1 MGEESETRRKL
12 HDTALSAPKSSGV
25 YMWKDA
31 DGIVIYTG
39 KAKSL
44 RNRLLSYFNSRD
56 IKTRILMSRA
66 ASIEYITTANEY
78 EALILEN
85 NLIKQHKPRYNI
97 NLKDGKTYPFI
108 RVTNEAFPRIFRTRT
123 IKNDGSRYFGPF
135 PDVGALDVFLDFISK
150 SYPLRKCSRLQRMK
164 KPCLYYHIK
173 QCAAPCCGKI
183 DEEEYRKI
191 LDEALIF
198 LDQGES
204 QAQTAG
210 IDTLTA
216 EMKKAAAERLYEKA
230 ARIRDGIA
238 AISTLHERNSAE
250 DLDPEARDYIAWA
263 EEGSMISF
271 AVLRMR
277 TGRLVAREIYRT
289 RTLKNAEEILPE
301 FLMSFYTDKESV
313 PPRIFVPEE
322 GSIALAE
329 EWLKRQ
335 LGSSARITIVRPEG
349 AQAAGN
355 SFEEGDITDAEVA
368 AEPQARYAQNAQDM
382 PNIEKR
388 HIAAMNMAFF
398 NAKEDAARRLR
409 ERGDFPAMEELQRA
423 LSLPSLPARIEGF
436 DIAHIGGRL
445 PVASLVSFKDGN
457 PDKKNYRYFRLKTTD
472 GAIDDFASIREA
484 VSRRYARL
492 LNEHAELPDLILID
506 GGIGQVNAAQSVLS
520 ALGLDIPVA
529 GLAKREEEIYRPGN
543 SSPLQLPR
551 RSDALRLLQRV
562 RDETHRFATG
572 KNQKLRTRENTRL
585 AFEEIPGVGPA
596 LSARMLNRFGSLEK
610 AACIAETEG
619 AAALASALKIPEKK
633 AAEIA
638 EGLKALAE
646 ERKLRKESAE
656 AAVATAASAASAAA
670 DLARLAD
677 AEG

>member
-1 MGEESETRRKL
+1 MSEEGENRKRL
-12 HDTALSAPKSSGV
+12 RETALSAPKSPGV
-25 YMWKDA
+25 YMWKDER
-31 DGIVIYTG
+31 GLIIYVG
-39 KAKSL
+39 KAKAL

-66 ASIEYITTANEY
+66 ATLEYIDTDNEY

-85 NLIKQHKPRYNI
+85 NLIKEHKPRYNI

-108 RVTNEAFPRIFRTRT
+108 RVTNEPFPRMFRTRT
-123 IKNDGSRYFGPF
+123 IKNDGSKYFGPF

-150 SYPLRKCSRLQRMK
+150 SYPLRKCAKLPRLQ
-164 KPCLYYHIK
+164 KPCLYYHMK

-183 DEEEYRKI
+183 SEEDYRKI
-191 LDEALIF
+191 LEEALLF
-198 LDQGES
+198 LEQGEGG
-204 QAQTAG
+204 AGTASVEA
-210 IDTLTA
+210 LTA
-216 EMKKAAAERLYEKA
+216 EMKKAASERLYEKA
-230 ARIRDGIA
+230 ARIRDGMA
-238 AISTLHERNSAE
+238 AISTLRERNSAE

-277 TGRLVAREIYRT
+277 TGRLVGREIYRT
-289 RTLKNAEEILPE
+289 RTLKSAEEILPE

-335 LGSSARITIVRPEG
+335 LASDARITVVHPEAWPPSRQSSPDVG
-349 AQAAGN
+349 ESPAA
-355 SFEEGDITDAEVA
+355 DVA
-368 AEPQARYAQNAQDM
+368 AEPQPQYAAGTSLDQADAGA
-382 PNIEKR
+382 EKR
-388 HIAAMNMAFF
+388 HLAAMNMAFF
-398 NAKEDAARRLR
+398 NAKEDAARRLK
-409 ERGDFPAMEELQRA
+409 ERGDFPAMEELQQA
-423 LSLPSLPARIEGF
+423 LSLPSLPSRIEGF

-445 PVASLVSFKDGN
+445 PVASLISFKDGN

-472 GAIDDFASIREA
+472 GAIDDFASMREA
-484 VSRRYARL
+484 VSRRYTRL

-506 GGIGQVNAAQSVLS
+506 GGIGQVNAAQSVLA
-520 ALGLDIPVA
+520 ALGIDIPIA

-543 SSPLQLPR
+543 SKPIRLPR

-585 AFEEIPGVGPA
+585 AFEELSGVGPA
-596 LSARMLNRFGSLEK
+596 LSARLLNSYGSLEK
-610 AACIAETEG
+610 AVYCAETEG
-619 AAALASALKIPEKK
+619 AAALASALKVPEKK

-646 ERKLRKESAE
+646 ERKNRRESGAPE
-656 AAVATAASAASAAA
+656 QGPSAAQ
-670 DLARLAD
+670 LAQLAD
-677 AEG
+677 S

>member
-1 MGEESETRRKL
+1 MSEESETRKKL
-12 HDTALSAPKSSGV
+12 RETAQSAPKSSGV
-25 YMWKDA
+25 YMWKDES
-31 DGIVIYTG
+31 GIVIYIG

-56 IKTRILMSRA
+56 VKTRILMSRA
-66 ASIEYITTANEY
+66 ASLEYIDTANEY

-85 NLIKQHKPRYNI
+85 NLIKRHKPRYNI

-108 RVTNEAFPRIFRTRT
+108 RVTHEPFPRVFRTRT
-123 IKNDGSRYFGPF
+123 IKNDGSKYFGPF
-135 PDVGALDVFLDFISK
+135 PDVGALDVFLDYISK
-150 SYPLRKCSRLQRMK
+150 SYPLRKCARMPRLE
-164 KPCLYYHIK
+164 KPCLYYHMK

-183 DEEEYRKI
+183 SEEDYRKI
-191 LDEALIF
+191 LDEALLF
-198 LDQGES
+198 LEQGES
-204 QAQTAG
+204 SAQTASV
-210 IDTLTA
+210 DALAA

-238 AISTLHERNSAE
+238 AISTLRERNSAE
-250 DLDPEARDYIAWA
+250 DLDPESRDYIAWA

-277 TGRLVAREIYRT
+277 SGRLVGREIYRT
-289 RTLKNAEEILPE
+289 RTLKDAEEILPE
-301 FLMSFYTDKESV
+301 FLMSFYDDRESV
-313 PPRIFVPEE
+313 PAQIFVPEE

-335 LGSSARITIVRPEG
+335 LGSGARITVARPEKWPSSG
-349 AQAAGN
+349 AAALENGE
-355 SFEEGDITDAEVA
+355 SPAADVA
-368 AEPQARYAQNAQDM
+368 AEPQARYAPSA
-382 PNIEKR
+382 ERR
-388 HIAAMNMAFF
+388 HLAAMNMAFF

-409 ERGDFPAMEELQRA
+409 ERGDFPAMEELQSA
-423 LSLPSLPARIEGF
+423 LGLPSLPSRIEGF

-472 GAIDDFASIREA
+472 GAIDDFASMREA
-484 VSRRYARL
+484 VSRRYTRL

-520 ALGLDIPVA
+520 ALGIDIPIA

-543 SSPLQLPR
+543 SKPIKLPR

-572 KNQKLRTRENTRL
+572 KNQRLRTRENTRL

-596 LSARMLNRFGSLEK
+596 LSARLLNRFGSLEK
-610 AACIAETEG
+610 AACLAETEG
-619 AAALASALKIPEKK
+619 SAALAAALKITEKK

-638 EGLKALAE
+638 EGLKALHE
-646 ERKLRKESAE
+646 ERKRHRENAE
-656 AAVATAASAASAAA
+656 AVPAATPSAA
-670 DLARLAD
+670 DLARLA
-677 AEG
+677 EGD

>member
-1 MGEESETRRKL
+1 MSEESETRKKL
-12 HDTALSAPKSSGV
+12 HETALAAPKTAGV
-25 YMWKDA
+25 YMWKDSS
-31 DGIVIYTG
+31 GIVIYIG

-56 IKTRILMSRA
+56 VKTRILMSRA
-66 ASIEYITTANEY
+66 AALEHISTSNEY

-85 NLIKQHKPRYNI
+85 NLIKRHKPRYNI

-108 RVTNEAFPRIFRTRT
+108 RVTNEAFPRMFRTRT

-135 PDVGALDVFLDFISK
+135 PDVGALDAFLGFINK
-150 SYPLRKCSRLQRMK
+150 SYPLRKCSKMPRAK

-183 DEEEYRKI
+183 SEGDYRKI
-191 LDEALIF
+191 LEEAL
-198 LDQGES
+198 LYLEQGES
-204 QAQTAG
+204 SAQTASV
-210 IDTLTA
+210 DALEA
-216 EMKKAAAERLYEKA
+216 EMKKAAAGRLYEKA

-238 AISTLHERNSAE
+238 AISTLRERNSAE

-289 RTLKNAEEILPE
+289 RTLKSAEEILPE
-301 FLMSFYTDKESV
+301 FLMSFYADKESV
-313 PPRIFVPEE
+313 PPHIFVPEE

-335 LGSSARITIVRPEG
+335 LGSDARITVVRPEG
-349 AQAAGN
+349 WQAAEASSPGEAPGK
-355 SFEEGDITDAEVA
+355 SPEAGAA
-368 AEPQARYAQNAQDM
+368 AEPQAQYGPMA
-382 PNIEKR
+382 EKR
-388 HIAAMNMAFF
+388 HLAAMNMAFF

-423 LSLPSLPARIEGF
+423 LALPSLPSRIEGF

-472 GAIDDFASIREA
+472 GAIDDFASMREA
-484 VSRRYARL
+484 VGRRYTRL
-492 LNEHAELPDLILID
+492 LNEGAELPDLILID
-506 GGIGQVNAAQSVLS
+506 GGIGQVNAAESVLS

-543 SSPLQLPR
+543 SRPIRLPR

-572 KNQKLRTRENTRL
+572 KNQRLRTRENVRL

-596 LSARMLNRFGSLEK
+596 LSARMLNAFGSLEK
-610 AACIAETEG
+610 AACVAEAEG
-619 AAALASALKIPEKK
+619 AAAIASALKIPEKK
-633 AAEIA
+633 AADIA
-638 EGLKALAE
+638 AGLEALAE
-646 ERKLRKESAE
+646 ERRLRRDGVP
-656 AAVATAASAASAAA
+656 AAPAIDAAASPSVAELAA
-670 DLARLAD
+670 LAD
-677 AEG
+677 SGDG